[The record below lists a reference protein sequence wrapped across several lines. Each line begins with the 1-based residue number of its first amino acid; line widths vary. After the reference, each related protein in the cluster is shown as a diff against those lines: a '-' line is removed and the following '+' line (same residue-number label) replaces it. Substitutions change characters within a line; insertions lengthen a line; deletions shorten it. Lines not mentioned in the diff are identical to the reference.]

1 MELLDL
7 DGVIEKGV
15 FEIPSYQRG
24 YAWQMR
30 QLKDFWND
38 LEHVSKLGNQFH
50 YMHSLTLRELEN
62 EFENSAFEIID
73 GQQRLATSLILLG
86 LLAKTTQ
93 NKDPKYSLINLE
105 PILSYKYYGLSEAF
119 RAITEEEKDLE
130 AFKTSFYAKNLIE
143 AYAFFK
149 EKISDTP
156 IETLEKMFDALI
168 KKMLFSVVGLNDSRI
183 DPFSSFETI
192 NNRGKDLSTLELLKN
207 RLHFVAHKICEGKKL
222 EKLQQEINDTYTL
235 IYHDLRQFED
245 DHLEGF
251 LKHFVAY
258 YYGEKGDFKKR
269 LLEMEFNAHKRYTD
283 NTNFNDE
290 YEKIDE
296 LLLYLSYSSKVWY
309 FLHTLDDEELRIEIT
324 PKMRGLL
331 DKMRR
336 LNALNDNAFLPLL
349 LSLLTIQR
357 AGKSA
362 NEQPYTTKEL
372 EGLLEHL
379 ERFGFLIYVVA
390 GKNTAKNEWIELAFK
405 AIQAYR
411 FWGDKITIENLP
423 TLEENF
429 FNRQGNSALELLE
442 ESIHSLK
449 NTEKWYKWGKALNY
463 LLYEYELHHN
473 PETTLNFDGSIES
486 IEHILPQNP
495 DQGYSAKEKNWAK
508 NPNIVHALGNL
519 LLMAKNANSSL
530 SNKPFDE
537 KRKEYL
543 KGSYSEKEVAKNA
556 SFGVEQIK
564 ERSEKLLDFLIAR
577 YRIAELVDESTI
589 KAFKNALLKTL
600 DDASLKN
607 KGSIFSA
614 SNHNKEEQ
622 AMLKR

>member
-7 DGVIEKGV
+7 DRVIEKGV

-38 LEHVSKLGNQFH
+38 LEHVSKLGDKFH

-130 AFKTSFYAKNLIE
+130 AFKTSFYAKNLID

-156 IETLEKMFDALI
+156 VGTLEKMFDALI
-168 KKMLFSVVGLNDSRI
+168 KKMLFSVVGLNDNRI

-245 DHLEGF
+245 AHLESF

-290 YEKIDE
+290 YEKIDD
-296 LLLYLSYSSKVWY
+296 LLFYLSYSSKVWH
-309 FLHTLDDEELRIEIT
+309 FLHTLDEKAITLIFDDNRKLEMEIT
-324 PKMRGLL
+324 PKMRNLL

-336 LNALNDNAFLPLL
+336 LNALSDNAFLLPLL

-357 AGKSA
+357 VGK
-362 NEQPYTTKEL
+362 NGGKQPYATKEL
-372 EGLLEHL
+372 ESLLEYL
-379 ERFGFLIYVVA
+379 ERFGFLVYGVA
-390 GKNTAKNEWIELAFK
+390 GRDTAKNEWIELAFK
-405 AIQAYR
+405 AFR
-411 FWGDKITIENLP
+411 VHRLWEDEITIEDLP
-423 TLEENF
+423 VLEKDF
-429 FNRQGNSALELLE
+429 FKGEHSGLKLLE
-442 ESIHSLK
+442 NNINFNNAK
-449 NTEKWYKWGKALNY
+449 KWYQWGKALNY
-463 LLYEYELHHN
+463 LLYEYELCHN
-473 PETTLNFDGSIES
+473 PETTLNFDSSIES
-486 IEHILPQNP
+486 IEHILPQKP
-495 DQGYSAKEKNWAK
+495 DQGYSAKEKSWAK
-508 NPNIVHALGNL
+508 NPHIVHALGNL
-519 LLMAKNANSSL
+519 LLIPKNANSSL
-530 SNKPFDE
+530 SNKPFEE

-556 SFGVEQIK
+556 SFGVAQIK

-577 YRIAELVDESTI
+577 YRIAELVNESAI
-589 KAFKNALLKTL
+589 KAFKNA
-600 DDASLKN
+600 SLKD
-607 KGSIFSA
+607 I
-614 SNHNKEEQ
+614 E
-622 AMLKR
+622 

>member
-1 MELLDL
+1 MELLNL
-7 DGVIEKGV
+7 NGVIEKGV

-24 YAWQMR
+24 YAWQER

-38 LEHVSKLGNQFH
+38 LEHVSKLGDKFH

-73 GQQRLATSLILLG
+73 SQQRLATSLILLG
-86 LLAKTTQ
+86 LLAKITQ

-105 PILSYKYYGLSEAF
+105 PVLSYKYYGLSEAF
-119 RAITEEEKDLE
+119 RAITEEEKDLK
-130 AFKTSFYAKNLIE
+130 AFKTSFYAKNLID

-156 IETLEKMFDALI
+156 VGTLEKMFDALI
-168 KKMLFSVVGLNDSRI
+168 NKMLFSVVGLNDNRI

-207 RLHFVAHKICEGKKL
+207 RLHFVVHKICEGKKL
-222 EKLQQEINDTYTL
+222 EDLQKEINDTYTR
-235 IYHDLRQFED
+235 IYYNLREFED

-258 YYGEKGDFKKR
+258 YYGEKGDFKGR
-269 LLEMEFNAHKRYTD
+269 LLNTEFDAHKKYD
-283 NTNFNDE
+283 DLYEE

-296 LLLYLSYSSKVWY
+296 LLFYLSYSSKVWN
-309 FLHTLDDEELRIEIT
+309 FLHTLDEKSITLIVDDNKKLEIEIT
-324 PKMRGLL
+324 PKMRSLL
-331 DKMRR
+331 EKMRS

-349 LSLLTIQR
+349 LSLLTIQLVGR
-357 AGKSA
+357 SA
-362 NEQPYTTKEL
+362 NEQPYTTQEL
-372 EGLLEHL
+372 EGLLEYL
-379 ERFGFLIYVVA
+379 ERFGFLVYGVA

-405 AIQAYR
+405 AFRAYR
-411 FWGDKITIENLP
+411 YGEENIVIEKLP
-423 TLEENF
+423 TLEKNF

-442 ESIHSLK
+442 ESIHSKK

-486 IEHILPQNP
+486 IEHILPQKP

-519 LLMAKNANSSL
+519 LLMAKNANS
-530 SNKPFDE
+530 F
-537 KRKEYL
+537 
-543 KGSYSEKEVAKNA
+543 
-556 SFGVEQIK
+556 
-564 ERSEKLLDFLIAR
+564 
-577 YRIAELVDESTI
+577 
-589 KAFKNALLKTL
+589 FKQQT
-600 DDASLKN
+600 
-607 KGSIFSA
+607 F
-614 SNHNKEEQ
+614 
-622 AMLKR
+622 

>member
-7 DGVIEKGV
+7 DGVIEKVV

-24 YAWQMR
+24 YAWQKE

-38 LEHVSKLGNQFH
+38 LEHVSKLGDKFH

-62 EFENSAFEIID
+62 EFEDSAFEIID

-86 LLAKTTQ
+86 LLAKITQ
-93 NKDPKYSLINLE
+93 HKDPKYSLINLE

-119 RAITEEEKDLE
+119 RAIMEEEKDLE
-130 AFKTSFYAKNLIE
+130 RFQTSFYAKNLID

-156 IETLEKMFDALI
+156 METLEKMFDALI
-168 KKMLFSVVGLNDSRI
+168 KKMLFSVVELNDNRI

-207 RLHFVAHKICEGKKL
+207 RLHFVAHKICDEEDL
-222 EKLQQEINDTYTL
+222 ENLQNEINDTYTR
-235 IYHDLRQFED
+235 IYHDLRFFKD

-258 YYGEKGDFKKR
+258 YYGEKRDFKER
-269 LLEMEFNAHKRYTD
+269 LLNTAFDAHKKYD
-283 NTNFNDE
+283 DLYDE
-290 YEKIDE
+290 YKKIND

-331 DKMRR
+331 DKMRC
-336 LNALNDNAFLPLL
+336 LNALSDNAFLPLL
-349 LSLLTIQR
+349 LSLLTIQLAVR
-357 AGKSA
+357 SGS
-362 NEQPYTTKEL
+362 ERHYTTKEL
-372 EGLLEHL
+372 EGLLEYL
-379 ERFGFLIYVVA
+379 ERFGFLIYGVA
-390 GKNTAKNEWIELAFK
+390 GKNTAKNEWIESAFR
-405 AIQAYR
+405 AFQACR
-411 FWGDKITIENLP
+411 FWRDKITIEDLP
-423 TLEENF
+423 TLEKSF

-442 ESIHSLK
+442 ESIHSKK
-449 NTEKWYKWGKALNY
+449 NTEKWYQWGKALNY
-463 LLYEYELHHN
+463 LLYEYELYHN

-486 IEHILPQNP
+486 IEHILPQKP
-495 DQGYSAKEKNWAK
+495 DQGYSAKEKSWAK
-508 NPNIVHALGNL
+508 NPHVVHALGNL
-519 LLMAKNANSSL
+519 LLIPKNANSSL

-537 KRKEYL
+537 KRKAYL

-556 SFGVEQIK
+556 SFGITEIQ
-564 ERSEKLLDFLIAR
+564 ERSEKLLDFLIVR
-577 YRIAELVDESTI
+577 YRTAELVGESAI
-589 KAFKNALLKTL
+589 KAFKNALLKEI
-600 DDASLKN
+600 K
-607 KGSIFSA
+607 
-614 SNHNKEEQ
+614 
-622 AMLKR
+622 

>member
-1 MELLDL
+1 MELLNL
-7 DGVIEKGV
+7 DRVIEKGV

-24 YAWQMR
+24 YAWQER

-38 LEHVSKLGNQFH
+38 LEHVSKLGDKFH

-62 EFENSAFEIID
+62 DFENSAFEIID

-130 AFKTSFYAKNLIE
+130 AFKTSFYAKNLID

-156 IETLEKMFDALI
+156 IEALEKMFDALI
-168 KKMLFSVVGLNDSRI
+168 EKMLFSVVGLNDNRI

-245 DHLEGF
+245 AHLEGF
-251 LKHFVAY
+251 LKHFVEY
-258 YYGEKGDFKKR
+258 YCGEKGDFKKR
-269 LLEMEFNAHKRYTD
+269 LLEMEFDAHKRYTD
-283 NTNFNDE
+283 NTNFNEE
-290 YEKIDE
+290 YEKIDD
-296 LLLYLSYSSKVWY
+296 LLFYLSYSSKVWN
-309 FLHTLDDEELRIEIT
+309 FLHTLDEKSITLIVDDNKKLEIEIT

-331 DKMRR
+331 EKMRR

-349 LSLLTIQR
+349 LSLLTIQL
-357 AGKSA
+357 AGKGA

-372 EGLLEHL
+372 EGLLEYL
-379 ERFGFLIYVVA
+379 ERFGFLIYGVA
-390 GKNTAKNEWIELAFK
+390 GKKTAKNEWIELAFK

-411 FWGDKITIENLP
+411 FWGDKITIEDLP
-423 TLEENF
+423 ALEKNF

-442 ESIHSLK
+442 ESIHSKK
-449 NTEKWYKWGKALNY
+449 NAEKWYKWGKALNY

-537 KRKEYL
+537 KRKQYL

-564 ERSEKLLDFLIAR
+564 ERSEKLLDFLIVH
-577 YRIAELVDESTI
+577 YRIAELVNESAI
-589 KAFKNALLKTL
+589 KAFKNALLK
-600 DDASLKN
+600 DIK
-607 KGSIFSA
+607 
-614 SNHNKEEQ
+614 
-622 AMLKR
+622 

>member
-1 MELLDL
+1 MELLNL

-24 YAWQMR
+24 YAWQIR

-38 LEHVSKLGNQFH
+38 LEHVSKLGDKFH

-62 EFENSAFEIID
+62 ELESSAFEIID

-130 AFKTSFYAKNLIE
+130 AFKTSFYAKNLID

-156 IETLEKMFDALI
+156 IEVLEKMFDALI
-168 KKMLFSVVGLNDSRI
+168 KKMLFSVVELNDNRI

-192 NNRGKDLSTLELLKN
+192 NNRGKDLSTLELFKN
-207 RLHFVAHKICEGKKL
+207 RLHFVAHKICDGKKL
-222 EKLQQEINDTYTL
+222 EKLQQEINNTYTL
-235 IYHDLRQFED
+235 IYYTLIYYDLRHFKD

-283 NTNFNDE
+283 NTNFDDE
-290 YEKIDE
+290 YEKIDD
-296 LLLYLSYSSKVWY
+296 LLFYLSYSSKVWY
-309 FLHTLDDEELRIEIT
+309 FLHTLDEKSITLIFDDNKKLEMEIT
-324 PKMRGLL
+324 PKMRNLL

-336 LNALNDNAFLPLL
+336 LNALSDNAFLPLL

-372 EGLLEHL
+372 EGLLEYL
-379 ERFGFLIYVVA
+379 ERFGFLIYGVA
-390 GKNTAKNEWIELAFK
+390 GKNTPKNEWIELAFIAFRAFRYGEENI
-405 AIQAYR
+405 AIE
-411 FWGDKITIENLP
+411 DLP
-423 TLEENF
+423 TLEKSF
-429 FNRQGNSALELLE
+429 FNRQGNSTLELLE
-442 ESIHSLK
+442 ESIHSKK
-449 NTEKWYKWGKALNY
+449 NAEKWYQWGKALNY

-473 PETTLNFDGSIES
+473 PETTLNFDSSIES
-486 IEHILPQNP
+486 IEHILPQKP
-495 DQGYSAKEKNWAK
+495 DQGYSAKEKSWAK

-519 LLMAKNANSSL
+519 LLIAKNANSSL
-530 SNKPFDE
+530 SNKPFEE
-537 KRKEYL
+537 KRKQYL

-556 SFGVEQIK
+556 SFGVAQIK
-564 ERSEKLLDFLIAR
+564 ERSEKLLDFLIAH
-577 YRIAELVDESTI
+577 YRIAELVGENAI
-589 KAFKNALLKTL
+589 KAFKNAFLK
-600 DDASLKN
+600 D
-607 KGSIFSA
+607 I
-614 SNHNKEEQ
+614 E
-622 AMLKR
+622 

>member
-7 DGVIEKGV
+7 DGVIEKSV

-50 YMHSLTLRELEN
+50 YHSLTLRELEN

-105 PILSYKYYGLSEAF
+105 PILPYKYYGLSEAF

-156 IETLEKMFDALI
+156 IETLERMFDALI
-168 KKMLFSVVGLNDSRI
+168 KKMLFSVVGLNDNRI

-207 RLHFVAHKICEGKKL
+207 RLHFVAHKICDGKKL

-283 NTNFNDE
+283 NTNFNEE
-290 YEKIDE
+290 YEKIDD
-296 LLLYLSYSSKVWY
+296 LLFYLSYSSKVWN
-309 FLHTLDDEELRIEIT
+309 FLHTLDEKSITLIVDDNKKLEIEIT
-324 PKMRGLL
+324 PKMHGLL
-331 DKMRR
+331 EKMRH
-336 LNALNDNAFLPLL
+336 LNALSENAFLPLL
-349 LSLLTIQR
+349 LSLLTIQH
-357 AGKSA
+357 AGKSV

-372 EGLLEHL
+372 EAYLEHL
-379 ERFGFLIYVVA
+379 ESFGFLIYGVA
-390 GKNTAKNEWIELAFK
+390 GKNTAKNKWIELAFK

-423 TLEENF
+423 TLEKNF

-442 ESIHSLK
+442 ESIHSKK
-449 NTEKWYKWGKALNY
+449 NAEKWYKWGKALNY

-537 KRKEYL
+537 KRKQYL

-564 ERSEKLLDFLIAR
+564 EKSEKLLDFLIVH
-577 YRIAELVDESTI
+577 YRIAELVGESAI
-589 KAFKNALLKTL
+589 KAFKNA
-600 DDASLKN
+600 SLKDI
-607 KGSIFSA
+607 K
-614 SNHNKEEQ
+614 
-622 AMLKR
+622 

>member
-1 MELLDL
+1 
-7 DGVIEKGV
+7 
-15 FEIPSYQRG
+15 
-24 YAWQMR
+24 
-30 QLKDFWND
+30 
-38 LEHVSKLGNQFH
+38 
-50 YMHSLTLRELEN
+50 MHSLTLRELEN

-130 AFKTSFYAKNLIE
+130 AFKTSFYSKNLIY
-143 AYAFFK
+143 AYTFFK

-156 IETLEKMFDALI
+156 IEALEKMFDALI
-168 KKMLFSVVGLNDSRI
+168 KKMLFSVVVLNDNRI

-207 RLHFVAHKICEGKKL
+207 RLHFVAHKICDGKKL
-222 EKLQQEINDTYTL
+222 EKLQQEINDTYTR
-235 IYHDLRQFED
+235 IYHDLRFFKD
-245 DHLEGF
+245 AHLEDF

-283 NTNFNDE
+283 NTNFNEE
-290 YEKIDE
+290 YEKIDD
-296 LLLYLSYSSKVWY
+296 LLFYLSYSSKVWN
-309 FLHTLDDEELRIEIT
+309 FLHTLDEKSITLIVDDNKKLEIEIT
-324 PKMRGLL
+324 PKIRGLL
-331 DKMRR
+331 EKMRC

-349 LSLLTIQR
+349 LSLLTIQLAVR
-357 AGKSA
+357 SGS
-362 NEQPYTTKEL
+362 ERHYTTKEL
-372 EGLLEHL
+372 EDLLEYL
-379 ERFGFLIYVVA
+379 ERFGFLIYGVA
-390 GKNTAKNEWIELAFK
+390 GKKTARNEWIELAFEAFRAFRYGEENI
-405 AIQAYR
+405 AIE
-411 FWGDKITIENLP
+411 KLP
-423 TLEENF
+423 TLEKNF

-442 ESIHSLK
+442 ESIHSKK

-463 LLYEYELHHN
+463 LLYEYELHNN
-473 PETTLNFDGSIES
+473 PETTLNFDSSIES

-519 LLMAKNANSSL
+519 LLIPKNANSSL

-537 KRKEYL
+537 KRKQYL

-564 ERSEKLLDFLIAR
+564 ERSEKLLDFLIVH
-577 YRIAELVDESTI
+577 YRIAELVGESVI
-589 KAFKNALLKTL
+589 KAFKNALSK
-600 DDASLKN
+600 DIK
-607 KGSIFSA
+607 
-614 SNHNKEEQ
+614 
-622 AMLKR
+622 

>member
-1 MELLDL
+1 MELLNL

-24 YAWQMR
+24 YAWQER

-38 LEHVSKLGNQFH
+38 LEHVSKLGDKFH
-50 YMHSLTLRELEN
+50 YMHSLTLRESEN
-62 EFENSAFEIID
+62 EFEDSVFEVID

-93 NKDPKYSLINLE
+93 NKDPKYSSINLE

-143 AYAFFK
+143 AYEFFQ
-149 EKISDTP
+149 EKIRNLPNT
-156 IETLEKMFDALI
+156 TLNKLLDALT
-168 KKMLFSVVGLNDSRI
+168 KKMLFSVVELNDNRI

-207 RLHFVAHKICEGKKL
+207 RLHFVAHKICDEGDL
-222 EKLQQEINDTYTL
+222 ENLQDEINDTYTR
-235 IYHDLRQFED
+235 IYHDLRFFKD

-269 LLEMEFNAHKRYTD
+269 LLEMEFNAHQRYTD

-290 YEKIDE
+290 YEKIDD
-296 LLLYLSYSSKVWY
+296 LLFYLSYSSKVWH
-309 FLHTLDDEELRIEIT
+309 FLHTLDEKSIALIFDDNRELEMEIT

-336 LNALNDNAFLPLL
+336 LNALSDNAFLPLL
-349 LSLLTIQR
+349 LSLFTIQL

-362 NEQPYTTKEL
+362 NEQPYTTQEL
-372 EGLLEHL
+372 EGLLECL
-379 ERFGFLIYVVA
+379 ERFGFLIYGVA
-390 GKNTAKNEWIELAFK
+390 GKNTAKNEWIELAFE
-405 AIQAYR
+405 AFRAYR
-411 FWGDKITIENLP
+411 YGEENIAIENLP
-423 TLEENF
+423 TLEKSF
-429 FNRQGNSALELLE
+429 FNKHNNSGLEFLE
-442 ESIHSLK
+442 ESIHSK
-449 NTEKWYKWGKALNY
+449 KKPRKWYEWGKALNY
-463 LLYEYELHHN
+463 LLYEYELYHN
-473 PETTLNFDGSIES
+473 PETTLNFDSSIES

-495 DQGYSAKEKNWAK
+495 DQGYSAKEKSWAK

-519 LLMAKNANSSL
+519 LLIPKNANSSL

-537 KRKEYL
+537 KRKQYL
-543 KGSYSEKEVAKNA
+543 KDSYSEKEVAKNA
-556 SFGVEQIK
+556 SFGVVQIK

-577 YRIAELVDESTI
+577 YRIAELVGESAI
-589 KAFKNALLKTL
+589 KAFKNALLK
-600 DDASLKN
+600 D
-607 KGSIFSA
+607 I
-614 SNHNKEEQ
+614 E
-622 AMLKR
+622 

>member
-24 YAWQMR
+24 YAWHKE

-38 LEHVSKLGNQFH
+38 LEHVSKLGDKFH
-50 YMHSLTLRELEN
+50 YMHSLTLRESEN
-62 EFENSAFEIID
+62 EFESSAFEIID

-86 LLAKTTQ
+86 LLAKITQ

-105 PILSYKYYGLSEAF
+105 PVLSYKYYGLSEAF
-119 RAITEEEKDLE
+119 RAIIGEEKDLK
-130 AFKTSFYAKNLIE
+130 AFQTSFYAKNLID

-156 IETLEKMFDALI
+156 VGTLERMFDALT
-168 KKMLFSVVGLNDSRI
+168 KKMLFSVVELNDNRI

-192 NNRGKDLSTLELLKN
+192 NNRGKDLSTLELFKN
-207 RLHFVAHKICEGKKL
+207 RLHFVAHKICDEGDL
-222 EKLQQEINDTYTL
+222 ENLQNEINDTYTR
-235 IYHDLRQFED
+235 IYYDLRQFED
-245 DHLEGF
+245 AHLESF

-258 YYGEKGDFKKR
+258 YYGENSKFKER
-269 LLEMEFNAHKRYTD
+269 LLNTAFDTHKKYD
-283 NTNFNDE
+283 DLYDE
-290 YEKIDE
+290 YEKIND

-336 LNALNDNAFLPLL
+336 LNALSDNAFLPLL
-349 LSLLTIQR
+349 LSLLTIQLVGR
-357 AGKSA
+357 SA

-372 EGLLEHL
+372 EGLLEYL
-379 ERFGFLIYVVA
+379 ERFGFLVYGVA

-405 AIQAYR
+405 AFRAYR
-411 FWGDKITIENLP
+411 YGEENIAIEDLP
-423 TLEENF
+423 TLEKSF

-442 ESIHSLK
+442 ESIHSKK
-449 NTEKWYKWGKALNY
+449 NTEKWYQWGKALNY

-473 PETTLNFDGSIES
+473 PETTLKFDSSIES
-486 IEHILPQNP
+486 IEHILPQKP
-495 DQGYSAKEKNWAK
+495 DQGYSAKEKSWAK
-508 NPNIVHALGNL
+508 NPHIVHALGNL
-519 LLMAKNANSSL
+519 LLIPKNANSSL
-530 SNKPFDE
+530 SNKPFEE

-556 SFGVEQIK
+556 SFGVAQIK
-564 ERSEKLLDFLIAR
+564 ERSEKLLDFLIAH
-577 YRIAELVDESTI
+577 YRIAELVGESAI
-589 KAFKNALLKTL
+589 KAFKNALLK
-600 DDASLKN
+600 D
-607 KGSIFSA
+607 I
-614 SNHNKEEQ
+614 E
-622 AMLKR
+622 

>member
-1 MELLDL
+1 MKLLDL

-24 YAWQMR
+24 YAWQER

-38 LEHVSKLGNQFH
+38 LEHVSKLGSQFH

-86 LLAKTTQ
+86 LLAKITQ

-119 RAITEEEKDLE
+119 RAITEEEKDLK
-130 AFKTSFYAKNLIE
+130 AFKTSFYAKNLID

-156 IETLEKMFDALI
+156 VETLEKMFDALI
-168 KKMLFSVVGLNDSRI
+168 KKMLFSVVELNDNRI

-207 RLHFVAHKICEGKKL
+207 RLHFVVHKICEGKKL

-269 LLEMEFNAHKRYTD
+269 LLEMEFNAHKRYAD
-283 NTNFNDE
+283 NTNFNEE

-296 LLLYLSYSSKVWY
+296 LLFYLSYSSKVWN
-309 FLHTLDDEELRIEIT
+309 FLHTLNEKSITLIFDDNRKLEIEIT

-331 DKMRR
+331 EKMRR
-336 LNALNDNAFLPLL
+336 LNALSENSFLPLL

-379 ERFGFLIYVVA
+379 ERFGFLIYGVA

-411 FWGDKITIENLP
+411 FWGDKITIEDLP
-423 TLEENF
+423 TLEKNF
-429 FNRQGNSALELLE
+429 FNKQGNSALELLE
-442 ESIHSLK
+442 ESIHSKK

-473 PETTLNFDGSIES
+473 PETTLNFNGSIES
-486 IEHILPQNP
+486 IEHILPQKP

-564 ERSEKLLDFLIAR
+564 ERSEKLLDFLIAH
-577 YRIAELVDESTI
+577 YRIAELVNESAI
-589 KAFKNALLKTL
+589 KAFKNALLK
-600 DDASLKN
+600 D
-607 KGSIFSA
+607 I
-614 SNHNKEEQ
+614 E
-622 AMLKR
+622 